1 MDFRNLS
8 CDISGTIDEI
18 CKTLHTDKI
27 ETLVA
32 FHRQGLQ
39 RRIDDFLGSEHIPDY
54 VQYIYDFIKE
64 RNPELHIFI
73 NKKIRLKDNR
83 MGYLQIYV
91 KEKNTT
97 IFIDYEIDKSL
108 LSTKVI
114 KLNKNDFSDIILL
127 SKAKILLIKKLDLN
141 PNFLENKPFNVFEY
155 IEGNK
160 SLNNKQLKNKL
171 YLNMLNTMMLNSEKE
186 LEEFRDELENN
197 IDKPQTFLK
206 IKKELLEST
215 EKLKGITT
223 FFDI

>member
-8 CDISGTIDEI
+8 RDISGTIDEI

-64 RNPELHIFI
+64 RNPELHVFI
-73 NKKIRLKDNR
+73 NKKIRLKDSR

-155 IEGNK
+155 IEENK

-186 LEEFRDELENN
+186 LEEFRNELENN
-197 IDKPQTFLK
+197 LDKPQSFLK

>member
-1 MDFRNLS
+1 
-8 CDISGTIDEI
+8 
-18 CKTLHTDKI
+18 
-27 ETLVA
+27 
-32 FHRQGLQ
+32 
-39 RRIDDFLGSEHIPDY
+39 
-54 VQYIYDFIKE
+54 
-64 RNPELHIFI
+64 
-73 NKKIRLKDNR
+73 

-155 IEGNK
+155 IEENK
-160 SLNNKQLKNKL
+160 FLNNKQLKNKL

-186 LEEFRDELENN
+186 LEEFRNELENN